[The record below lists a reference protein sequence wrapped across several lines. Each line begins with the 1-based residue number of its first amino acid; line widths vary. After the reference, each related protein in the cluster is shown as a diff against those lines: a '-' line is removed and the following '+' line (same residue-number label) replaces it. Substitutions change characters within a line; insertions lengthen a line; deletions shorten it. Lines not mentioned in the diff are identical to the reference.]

1 MSPAPPV
8 GEPGIDDE
16 EDYDDGEEASD
27 EEDSGDDI
35 SKIVDV
41 VFAGK

>member
-1 MSPAPPV
+1 M